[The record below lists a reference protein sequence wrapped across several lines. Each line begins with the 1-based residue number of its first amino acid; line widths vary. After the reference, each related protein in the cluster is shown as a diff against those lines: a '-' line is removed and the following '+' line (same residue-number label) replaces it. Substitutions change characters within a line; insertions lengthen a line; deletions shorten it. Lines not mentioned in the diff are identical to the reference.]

1 MVIKRLGKKA
11 LKEFKSRFEI
21 DSRKVVIELVE
32 NCYFITINDDRPFS
46 IEYDLIKDFNLI
58 DKYNWNKIK

>member
-11 LKEFKSRFEI
+11 LKEFKNRFEI

-46 IEYDLIKDFNLI
+46 IEYDLIKDFI
-58 DKYNWNKIK
+58 